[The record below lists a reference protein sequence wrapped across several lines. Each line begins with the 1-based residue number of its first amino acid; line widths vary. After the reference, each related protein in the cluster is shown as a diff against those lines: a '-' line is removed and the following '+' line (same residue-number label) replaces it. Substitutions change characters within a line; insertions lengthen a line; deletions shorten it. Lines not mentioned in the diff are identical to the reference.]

1 MNLLQYLGIK
11 IQTVTVNQ
19 VIISIN
25 VTDQLKQPFG
35 IVHGGINATLA
46 ETAASLGANAWLTN
60 NDRHQVATGVD
71 INTHHLRA
79 VKTGVLKA
87 VATPLKLGQ
96 RIQTWQVQTFNDDQ
110 ITSNSTVSLLKTNLD
125 S

>member
-25 VTDQLKQPFG
+25 VTDQIKQPFG

-46 ETAASLGANAWLTN
+46 ETAASLGANAWLADN
-60 NDRHQVATGVD
+60 ERHQVATGVD
-71 INTHHLRA
+71 INTQHLRA
-79 VKTGVLKA
+79 VKTGILKA
-87 VATPLKLGQ
+87 VATPLKLGR
-96 RIQTWQVQTFNDDQ
+96 RIQTWQVQTFNDNQ
-110 ITSNSTVSLLKTNLD
+110 LTSNSTVSLLNTTLD
-125 S
+125 N

>member
-1 MNLLQYLGIK
+1 MNLLQYLGLK

-110 ITSNSTVSLLKTNLD
+110 ITSNSTVSLLNTNLD

>member
-87 VATPLKLGQ
+87 VATPLKLVQ

-110 ITSNSTVSLLKTNLD
+110 ITSNSTVSLLNTNLD

>member
-11 IQTVTVNQ
+11 IQTVTANQ

-25 VTDQLKQPFG
+25 VTDQIKQPFG
-35 IVHGGINATLA
+35 IVHGGINATLS

-60 NDRHQVATGVD
+60 NDRHQVATGID
-71 INTHHLRA
+71 INTHHLRT

-87 VATPLKLGQ
+87 VATPLKLGR

-110 ITSNSTVSLLKTNLD
+110 ITSNSTVSLLNTTLD

>member
-11 IQTVTVNQ
+11 IQTVTANQ

-25 VTDQLKQPFG
+25 VTDQIKQPFG
-35 IVHGGINATLA
+35 IVHGGINAILA

-87 VATPLKLGQ
+87 VATPLKLGR
-96 RIQTWQVQTFNDDQ
+96 RIQTWQVQTLNDDQ
-110 ITSNSTVSLLKTNLD
+110 ITSNSTVSLLNTTLD

>member
-11 IQTVTVNQ
+11 IQTVTANQ

-25 VTDQLKQPFG
+25 VTDQIKQPFG

-60 NDRHQVATGVD
+60 NERHQVATGVD
-71 INTHHLRA
+71 INTQHLRA
-79 VKTGVLKA
+79 VKTGILKA
-87 VATPLKLGQ
+87 VATPLKLGR

-110 ITSNSTVSLLKTNLD
+110 LTSNSTVFLLNTTLD
-125 S
+125 N

>member
-25 VTDQLKQPFG
+25 VTDQIKQPFG

-87 VATPLKLGQ
+87 VATPLKLGR

-110 ITSNSTVSLLKTNLD
+110 ITSNSTVSLLNTTLD

>member
-19 VIISIN
+19 VIIRIN

-110 ITSNSTVSLLKTNLD
+110 ITSNSTVSLLNTNLD

>member
-19 VIISIN
+19 VIVSIN

-110 ITSNSTVSLLKTNLD
+110 ITSNSTVSLLNTNLD

>member
-11 IQTVTVNQ
+11 IQTVTANQ

-25 VTDQLKQPFG
+25 VTDQIKQPFG
-35 IVHGGINATLA
+35 IVHGGINTILA

-87 VATPLKLGQ
+87 VATPLKLGR

-110 ITSNSTVSLLKTNLD
+110 ITSNSTVSLLNTTLD

>member
-96 RIQTWQVQTFNDDQ
+96 RIQTWQVQTFNEDQ
-110 ITSNSTVSLLKTNLD
+110 ITSNSTVSLLNTNLD

>member
-11 IQTVTVNQ
+11 IQTVTANQ

-25 VTDQLKQPFG
+25 VTDQIKQPFG
-35 IVHGGINATLA
+35 IVHGGINAILA
-46 ETAASLGANAWLTN
+46 ETTASLGANAWLTN
-60 NDRHQVATGVD
+60 NDRHQVATGID
-71 INTHHLRA
+71 INTHHLRT

-87 VATPLKLGQ
+87 VATPLKLGR

-110 ITSNSTVSLLKTNLD
+110 ITSNSTVSLLNTTLD

>member
-11 IQTVTVNQ
+11 IQTVTANQ

-25 VTDQLKQPFG
+25 VTDQIKQPFG
-35 IVHGGINATLA
+35 IVHGGINAILS

-87 VATPLKLGQ
+87 VATPLKLGR

-110 ITSNSTVSLLKTNLD
+110 ITSNSTVSLLNTTLD

>member
-25 VTDQLKQPFG
+25 VTDQIKQPFG

-87 VATPLKLGQ
+87 VATPLKLGR

-110 ITSNSTVSLLKTNLD
+110 ITSNSTVFLLNTTLD

>member
-96 RIQTWQVQTFNDDQ
+96 RIQIWQVQTFNDDQ
-110 ITSNSTVSLLKTNLD
+110 ITSNSTVSLLNTNLD

>member
-11 IQTVTVNQ
+11 IQTVTANQ

-25 VTDQLKQPFG
+25 VTDQIKQPFG
-35 IVHGGINATLA
+35 IVHGGINAIL
-46 ETAASLGANAWLTN
+46 SNAWLTN
-60 NDRHQVATGVD
+60 NDRHQVATGID
-71 INTHHLRA
+71 INTHHLRT

-87 VATPLKLGQ
+87 VATPLKLGR

-110 ITSNSTVSLLKTNLD
+110 ITSNSTVSLLNTTLD

>member
-11 IQTVTVNQ
+11 IQTVTANQ

-25 VTDQLKQPFG
+25 VTDQIKQPFG
-35 IVHGGINATLA
+35 IVHGGINAILA
-46 ETAASLGANAWLTN
+46 EAAASLGANAWLTN
-60 NDRHQVATGVD
+60 NDRHQVATGIH
-71 INTHHLRA
+71 INTHHLRT

-87 VATPLKLGQ
+87 VATPLKLGR

-110 ITSNSTVSLLKTNLD
+110 ITSNSTVSLLNTTLD

>member
-11 IQTVTVNQ
+11 IQTVTTNQ

-25 VTDQLKQPFG
+25 VTDQIKQPFG
-35 IVHGGINATLA
+35 IVHGGINAILS

-60 NDRHQVATGVD
+60 NDRHQVATGID
-71 INTHHLRA
+71 INTHHLRT

-87 VATPLKLGQ
+87 VASKQSITIRLGA
-96 RIQTWQVQTFNDDQ
+96 VDQ
-110 ITSNSTVSLLKTNLD
+110 SPYTENIRFSTGGFLYGREA
-125 S
+125 

>member
-11 IQTVTVNQ
+11 IQTVTANQ

-25 VTDQLKQPFG
+25 ITDQIKQPFG

-110 ITSNSTVSLLKTNLD
+110 ITSNSTVSLLNTTLD
-125 S
+125 N

>member
-35 IVHGGINATLA
+35 IVHGGINATLV

-110 ITSNSTVSLLKTNLD
+110 ITSNSTVSLLNTNLD

>member
-1 MNLLQYLGIK
+1 MNILQYLGIK

-110 ITSNSTVSLLKTNLD
+110 ITSNSTVSLLNTNLD

>member
-25 VTDQLKQPFG
+25 VTDQIKQPFG

-87 VATPLKLGQ
+87 VATPLKLGR

-110 ITSNSTVSLLKTNLD
+110 ITSNSTISLLNTTLD

>member
-11 IQTVTVNQ
+11 IQTVTANQ

-25 VTDQLKQPFG
+25 VTDQIKQPFG
-35 IVHGGINATLA
+35 IVHGGINAILA
-46 ETAASLGANAWLTN
+46 ETAASRGANAWLTN
-60 NDRHQVATGVD
+60 NDRHQVATGID
-71 INTHHLRA
+71 INTHHLRT

-87 VATPLKLGQ
+87 VATPLKLGR

-110 ITSNSTVSLLKTNLD
+110 ITSNSTVSLLNTTLD

>member
-79 VKTGVLKA
+79 VKTRVLKA

-110 ITSNSTVSLLKTNLD
+110 ITSNSTVSLLNTNLD

>member
-11 IQTVTVNQ
+11 IQTVTANQ

-25 VTDQLKQPFG
+25 VTDQIKQPFG

-46 ETAASLGANAWLTN
+46 ETAASLGANAWLADN
-60 NDRHQVATGVD
+60 ERHQVATGVD
-71 INTHHLRA
+71 INTQHLRA
-79 VKTGVLKA
+79 VKTGILKA
-87 VATPLKLGQ
+87 VATPLKLGR

-110 ITSNSTVSLLKTNLD
+110 LTSNSTVFLLNTTLD
-125 S
+125 N

>member
-1 MNLLQYLGIK
+1 MNLLQYLGMK

-110 ITSNSTVSLLKTNLD
+110 ITSNSTVSLLNTNLD

>member
-11 IQTVTVNQ
+11 IQTVTANQ

-25 VTDQLKQPFG
+25 VTDQIKQPFG

-60 NDRHQVATGVD
+60 NDHHQVATGID
-71 INTHHLRA
+71 INTHHLRT

-110 ITSNSTVSLLKTNLD
+110 ITSNSTVSLLNTTLD

>member
-110 ITSNSTVSLLKTNLD
+110 ITSNSTVSLLITNLD

>member
-11 IQTVTVNQ
+11 IQTVTTNQ

-25 VTDQLKQPFG
+25 VTDQIKQPFG
-35 IVHGGINATLA
+35 IVHGGINAILS

-87 VATPLKLGQ
+87 VATPLKLGR

-110 ITSNSTVSLLKTNLD
+110 ITSNSTVSLLNTTLD

>member
-11 IQTVTVNQ
+11 IQTVTANQ

-25 VTDQLKQPFG
+25 VTDQIKQPFG
-35 IVHGGINATLA
+35 IVHGGINAILS

-60 NDRHQVATGVD
+60 NDRPPVATGLD
-71 INTHHLRA
+71 INTHQLRT

-87 VATPLKLGQ
+87 VATPLKLGR

-110 ITSNSTVSLLKTNLD
+110 ITSNSTVSLLNTTLD

>member
-110 ITSNSTVSLLKTNLD
+110 IASNSTVSLLNTNLD

>member
-110 ITSNSTVSLLKTNLD
+110 ITSNSTVSLLNTNLD

>member
-46 ETAASLGANAWLTN
+46 ETAASLGATAWLTN

-110 ITSNSTVSLLKTNLD
+110 ITSNSTVSLLNTNLD

>member
-11 IQTVTVNQ
+11 IQTVTANQ

-25 VTDQLKQPFG
+25 VTDQIKQPFG
-35 IVHGGINATLA
+35 IVHGGINAILA

-87 VATPLKLGQ
+87 VATPLKLGR

-110 ITSNSTVSLLKTNLD
+110 ITSNSTASLLNTTLD

>member
-11 IQTVTVNQ
+11 IQTVTANQ
-19 VIISIN
+19 VIISIS
-25 VTDQLKQPFG
+25 VTDQIKQPFG

-110 ITSNSTVSLLKTNLD
+110 ITSNSTVSLLNTNLD